1 MGRVSPGTLLQG
13 TYCIGRL
20 LGTGGMGEVY
30 EATHARL
37 SGRYAIKLLLRELAL
52 RPDAFARFRREAEIT
67 SALRHPNIV
76 QVIDFNL
83 MDDESPYLVMEFLDG
98 EDLATRL
105 EQGPLSLS
113 ATLPLVKQLASA
125 LAAAHSRGIVHR
137 DLKPQNIFLVRVEG
151 EDREEIPKI
160 LDFGIS
166 KMKSASKSVTID
178 AVVLGTP
185 QYMSPEQALGRT
197 EEIDHTTDQ
206 FALGAIT
213 YEMLTGRQAFVGDDP
228 LAVMYQVVNGTPA
241 PLVAKG
247 GRTAAALEAVLFKAM
262 AKKKGDRY
270 ATIHEFARALTA
282 VASDA
287 GEIVTGQYDRSLT
300 PAPTMAFGHWTAAT
314 SEGDSPAVE
323 PGAPPSE
330 APAPAVQPAPR
341 TPTTFRTAVGE
352 MSPRPRRT
360 SKILVVAG
368 AVVAAATLIGLLAIS
383 GRPVPVKASLPS
395 ASSRAAALPRPAPAH
410 EEAIAPAPAVEVAT
424 PIEIP
429 IEPTVAP
436 EEPPRPAP
444 RRRLAGL
451 PSGQRRGAVATAA
464 PVVPAPAAQ
473 VPTAPPTAPAPPPPK
488 PASDLVKGDDL

>member
-1 MGRVSPGTLLQG
+1 
-13 TYCIGRL
+13 
-20 LGTGGMGEVY
+20 MGEVY

-83 MDDESPYLVMEFLDG
+83 MDDESPYLVMEYLDRV
-98 EDLATRL
+98 DLATRL

-113 ATLPLVKQLASA
+113 AALPLVKQLASA
-125 LAAAHSRGIVHR
+125 LAAAHGRGIVHR

-151 EDREEIPKI
+151 EDQEEIPKI

-228 LAVMYQVVNGTPA
+228 LAVMYQVVNGAPV

-262 AKKKGDRY
+262 AKNKADRY

-314 SEGDSPAVE
+314 SEVSSPAVE
-323 PGAPPSE
+323 SSASPPE
-330 APAPAVQPAPR
+330 ATAPAQAAPR

-352 MSPRPRRT
+352 MSPRPRRS

-395 ASSRAAALPRPAPAH
+395 ASSRAAALPRPAPAT
-410 EEAIAPAPAVEVAT
+410 EEAIAPLPAVELVT
-424 PIEIP
+424 PVETP
-429 IEPTVAP
+429 AEPTVTP
-436 EEPPRPAP
+436 EEPARPTP
-444 RRRLAGL
+444 RRRPAG
-451 PSGQRRGAVATAA
+451 PSSGQRRAAVATTA
-464 PVVPAPAAQ
+464 PVAPAPVAPAAQ
-473 VPTAPPTAPAPPPPK
+473 VPAPTPPAPPPPK